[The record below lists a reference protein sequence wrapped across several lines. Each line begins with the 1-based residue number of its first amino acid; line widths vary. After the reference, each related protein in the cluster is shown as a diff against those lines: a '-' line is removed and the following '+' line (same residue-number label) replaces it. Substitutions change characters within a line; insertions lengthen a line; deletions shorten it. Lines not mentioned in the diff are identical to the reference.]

1 MRIPF
6 LPSLHGAGSM
16 PGLPQSLRSQFML
29 GIAALSLLILAIGMA
44 GIYALRNGSE
54 AAQRL
59 SVLQLAHVQQAQQLT
74 AHARMVER
82 ELERLLSATDMRQFE
97 RSHEVLVDQV
107 RLLEALLNTRPVADE
122 GEPQASV
129 LDAARQL
136 RASIAHLQALHRAAG
151 DGGGEPSAA
160 DALRIDT
167 QRSDVARRSAALVD
181 GTMHHVADH
190 ERAYHEALQSLLAHS
205 TGNQRG
211 IVLLLVIALLFT
223 WMVASLFLGRHLL
236 RRLQQVS
243 QHLRSDSA
251 VRAPLAELSEGGDE
265 IADMAR
271 AVGHLLADRQ
281 ALQRRTAELFEA
293 KESLTEQGRILE
305 MVAARAP
312 LPAVL
317 ERLVDMTEQRC
328 PGLRCAVLLPEDAD
342 ERPPGLQRVQAEPIR
357 SHEGQ
362 VLGSFAAHAER
373 ARDASPFERQSL
385 EAAARLAGIA
395 IERQR
400 AEQRI
405 RHMAHH
411 DELTGLP
418 NRALL
423 NDRLGQA
430 LAVARRSGRPLGLMF
445 LDLDGFKDINDS
457 LGHAVGDRLLR
468 SVADRLRGLVREGDT
483 VARLGGD
490 EFVVMLVNLTR
501 ADDALAI
508 ARSIAQALARPHA
521 VDEHRLHVTAS
532 IGVAA
537 FPDDGD
543 SATALLQH
551 ADVAMYR
558 AKAQGR
564 DAVQGYTRDMSVQ
577 ARQRV
582 ELHGALREAIERGQ
596 FELHYQPQMELSTG
610 RLRGVEALIRW
621 QHPQLGLVS
630 PDRFIPVAEET
641 GLIAPLGAWVLH
653 TAGRQLQRW
662 RAAGHTLLTLAVNLS
677 ARQVEAPELP
687 RLVQQV
693 LHDCQLPAPCL
704 ELEITETAL
713 LHSADA
719 VRETLQALKD
729 LGVALAL
736 DDFGTGYSSL
746 SHLRRFPIDT
756 IKIDKSFT
764 AEIGAGTD
772 SAAIIRAIVALARS
786 LGVETVAEGVETAP
800 QLRFLA
806 MLGCHHAQGYHLS
819 RPMPAASIDTLL
831 ALPASAWH
839 GQGTAAP
846 AVSRIA

>member
-1 MRIPF
+1 LRTSFFQYP
-6 LPSLHGAGSM
+6 LGAVPM

-29 GIAALSLLILAIGMA
+29 GIAALSLLIVAIGMA

-59 SVLQLAHVQQAQQLT
+59 ALQQLEHVQQSQRLT
-74 AHARMVER
+74 AHARLVER
-82 ELERLLSATDMRQFE
+82 ELERLLAASDTRHFE
-97 RSHEVLVDQV
+97 RSHDVLVDQV
-107 RLLEALLNTRPVADE
+107 RLLEALLNTQPVADE
-122 GEPQASV
+122 GLPQASV
-129 LDAARQL
+129 LDSARQL
-136 RASIAHLQALHRAAG
+136 RASVEHLRALLHAAAD
-151 DGGGEPSAA
+151 DGSTPTAA
-160 DALRIDT
+160 DAMRIAA
-167 QRSDVARRSAALVD
+167 QRSDVARRSETLVA
-181 GTMHHVADH
+181 GTLKHVADH

-236 RRLQQVS
+236 RRLQHVS
-243 QHLRSDSA
+243 QHLRSDGA
-251 VRAPLAELSEGGDE
+251 ACAPLAELSDGGDE

-271 AVGHLLADRQ
+271 AVAHLLADRE

-305 MVAARAP
+305 MVAARDP

-317 ERLVDMTEQRC
+317 ERLVAMTEQRC

-342 ERPPGLQRVQAEPIR
+342 ELPPGLQPVQAEPIR
-357 SHEGQ
+357 SHDGQ
-362 VLGSFAAHAER
+362 VLGSFAAYADL
-373 ARDASPFERQSL
+373 ARDVSPFEHQSI
-385 EAAARLAGIA
+385 ASAARLAGIA

-430 LAVARRSGRPLGLMF
+430 LAVARRSGRSLGLLF

-457 LGHAVGDRLLR
+457 LGHPVGDRLLQ
-468 SVADRLRGLVREGDT
+468 SVAERLRGLVREGDT

-490 EFVVMLVNLTR
+490 EFVVMLVNLAQ
-501 ADDALAI
+501 ADDALKI
-508 ARSIAQALARPHA
+508 ARSIALALARPHA

-543 SATALLQH
+543 SAAALLQH

-558 AKAQGR
+558 AKAQGSH
-564 DAVQGYTRDMSVQ
+564 AVQGYTRDMSVQ

-582 ELHGALREAIERGQ
+582 ELQGALREAIERGQ
-596 FELHYQPQMELSTG
+596 FELHYQPQLELSTG

-621 QHPQLGLVS
+621 HHPQLGLVS
-630 PDRFIPVAEET
+630 PDRFIPLAEET

-677 ARQVEAPELP
+677 ARQVEAPGLP

-693 LHDCQLPAPCL
+693 LHECQLPAPCL

-713 LHSADA
+713 LHNADA

-764 AEIGAGTD
+764 ADIGTSAD

-806 MLGCHHAQGYHLS
+806 MLGCHHAQGYHLA
-819 RPMPAASIDTLL
+819 RPMPAASIDALL

-839 GQGTAAP
+839 GPAAATAAVRV
-846 AVSRIA
+846 A